1 MDSHFLEKEFVVM
14 IDSIDFDLFEDGE
27 PRYLNAQEIMSFVQD
42 YGYLIQDEQM
52 VFDFFTVD
60 IMLNNQM
67 ESIFEDYKH
76 EGWSIT
82 SKGIKEKGSER
93 IAPWTEIAEKL
104 EEKAIYFEDYEE
116 LVENFKK
123 IFDVKTA

>member
-14 IDSIDFDLFEDGE
+14 IDSIDFDLFEDGKS
-27 PRYLNAQEIMSFVQD
+27 RYLNAQEIMSFVQD

-82 SKGIKEKGSER
+82 SKGVEEKGSER
-93 IAPWTEIAEKL
+93 IASWTEIAEKL
-104 EEKAIYFEDYEE
+104 EKKAIYFEEYEE